1 MADDSKAAT
10 TPPPPYSD
18 AVAGAGA
25 VGQVGDKQEEQQSK
39 TDAATTT
46 AAPVKVEPVGAAD
59 EDEDEDDEDLDAAL
73 NAFSIKP
80 TPAAPSTTKTTQPP
94 TTTTAPTTDEPA
106 NFDQAAFDKLFEA
119 SMAEALG
126 INPTGP
132 ADASA
137 DANAE
142 PDWDALAQRM
152 AQGNMDHTEIMKLM
166 MGEGGPAAFAGDN
179 TMPPAAEKDTKASS
193 SSGGDN
199 KPTVGGFQDTIRKT
213 MERLQDSGDKAAEM
227 AAEGGVDD
235 VLMQLLK
242 AMDTGAGAGAGGA
255 GDGDEGDLDKMFMGI
270 MEQLSNKEMLYEP
283 MKDLDGKFGPWLEEN
298 KEKVSKED
306 LERYREQAG
315 VVREIVAKFDEAGYS
330 DEKAECRAFIW
341 EKMQKMQAAGSPPD
355 DLISNPLADEMGI
368 QAALA
373 GGGQDGPDL
382 PPCPQQ

>member
-1 MADDSKAAT
+1 MADDSKAAA
-10 TPPPPYSD
+10 TPPPPPPSSAD
-18 AVAGAGA
+18 AVA
-25 VGQVGDKQEEQQSK
+25 VGQVGVKQEEQQNK
-39 TDAATTT
+39 ADAATTT
-46 AAPVKVEPVGAAD
+46 TAAAAVKVEEP
-59 EDEDEDDEDLDAAL
+59 EDEDEDDEDLEAAL
-73 NAFSIKP
+73 DAFSIKP

-94 TTTTAPTTDEPA
+94 TTAPATDETA
-106 NFDQAAFDKLFEA
+106 NLDQADFSKLLEE
-119 SMAEALG
+119 SMAELLG
-126 INPTGP
+126 TNTTGP
-132 ADASA
+132 AGA
-137 DANAE
+137 DADAE

-179 TMPPAAEKDTKASS
+179 TMPAAEKEKESS
-193 SSGGDN
+193 SSSSNN

-242 AMDTGAGAGAGGA
+242 AIDTGASTGVGGE
-255 GDGDEGDLDKMFMGI
+255 GDGEDLDKMFMGI

-283 MKDLDGKFGPWLEEN
+283 MKELDGKFGPWLEEN

-368 QAALA
+368 QSALA
-373 GGGQDGPDL
+373 GGGQDGPEL